1 VKNKLFLFL
10 IFCGILNADII
21 NEYKNNE
28 FNKICNFKNIVQIR
42 NEKLLS
48 IVGISCVKT
57 DNLYLLPYIIAKLK
71 YTKSARQ
78 NAIYLSIIYLQ
89 KRLLYAYFFD
99 NFSLEG
105 FNLPNTNYILSIIFN
120 KIKNGQYKKQ
130 GNKIIIKFKKELI
143 EIYPQNNKLIV
154 NEYYK
159 NKLIKRH
166 WFR

>member
-1 VKNKLFLFL
+1 VKNKLFLLL
-10 IFCGILNADII
+10 IIFGILNADII
-21 NEYKNNE
+21 NEYKNNK
-28 FNKICNFKNIVQIR
+28 FNKICNFKNINQIR

-71 YTKSARQ
+71 STKSARK
-78 NAIYLSIIYLQ
+78 NAIYLSVIYMQ

-99 NFSLEG
+99 NFSLKG

-130 GNKIIIKFKKELI
+130 GNKIIITFKKEVI
-143 EIYPQNNKLIV
+143 KIYSQTNKLIV
-154 NEYYK
+154 DEYYK
-159 NKLIKRH
+159 NNLIKRH